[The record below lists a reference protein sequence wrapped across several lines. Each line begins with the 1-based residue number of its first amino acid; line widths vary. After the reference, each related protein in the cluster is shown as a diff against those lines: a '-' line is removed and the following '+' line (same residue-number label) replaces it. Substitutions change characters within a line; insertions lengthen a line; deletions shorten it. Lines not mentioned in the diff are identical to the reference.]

1 MPHGSGFF
9 FGRGIY
15 CRSFMVTLDYR
26 NARLALIGTWLAYVL
41 FAALTDWTDFGL
53 TATKDEYTRHFA
65 VRVATVSF
73 WLLIATVLLQLRR
86 RFVNPGG
93 AVTGAATAFLAA
105 IFSASI
111 LVVEGANLL
120 VATVSFSFYSLI
132 AGLVCMTI
140 RNRILA
146 VFSGLVLY
154 ILQLSLDAIAHFAT
168 GMFALH

>member
-93 AVTGAATAFLAA
+93 AVAGAANRVVHRSRCGADRPIAQRVWTGFCVPSSGAISLLA
-105 IFSASI
+105 
-111 LVVEGANLL
+111 L
-120 VATVSFSFYSLI
+120 T
-132 AGLVCMTI
+132 
-140 RNRILA
+140 
-146 VFSGLVLY
+146 
-154 ILQLSLDAIAHFAT
+154 
-168 GMFALH
+168 